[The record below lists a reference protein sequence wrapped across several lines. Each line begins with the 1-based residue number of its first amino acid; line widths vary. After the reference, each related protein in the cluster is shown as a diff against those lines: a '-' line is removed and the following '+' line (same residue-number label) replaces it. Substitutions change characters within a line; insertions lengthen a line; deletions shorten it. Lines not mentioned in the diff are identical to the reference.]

1 MSVRGVDHIGLTV
14 PDVDAAS
21 AFLVDAFGAE
31 VLYDTLPDDQPPKGG
46 AATTS
51 RLGVPGDA
59 REVRIRMLALPDGP
73 GIELFAFDHVEQDA
87 PAVPSDLGWQHL
99 ALYVD
104 DLDATLDRVVAAG
117 ATALG
122 APRPLPGPEAGD
134 RNRFVYV
141 RTPWGSTVE
150 LLTYPDP
157 QPYEEHTSRRR
168 WHP

>member
-1 MSVRGVDHIGLTV
+1 MSVRGIDHVGVTV
-14 PDVDAAS
+14 PDVEAATD
-21 AFLVDAFGAE
+21 FLVAAFGAE
-31 VLYDTLPDDQPPKGG
+31 VLYDTLRADEPPKEGP
-46 AATTS
+46 ATTD
-51 RLGVPGDA
+51 RLGVPGTA
-59 REVRIRMLALPDGP
+59 REVRIRMLALPGGP
-73 GIELFAFDHVEQDA
+73 GIELFAFDHVDQDG

-104 DLDATLDRVVAAG
+104 DLDATLERVVAAG

-122 APRPLPGPEAGD
+122 EPRPLPGPEAGE

>member
-1 MSVRGVDHIGLTV
+1 VSVRGIDHVGVTV
-14 PDVDAAS
+14 PDVEAATD
-21 AFLVDAFGAE
+21 FLVRAFDAE
-31 VLYDTLPDDQPPKGG
+31 VLYDTLRADEPPKEGP
-46 AATTS
+46 ATTG
-51 RLGVPGDA
+51 RLGVPGTA
-59 REVRIRMLALPDGP
+59 REVRIRMLALPGGP
-73 GIELFAFDHVEQDA
+73 GIELFAFDHVDQDD

-104 DLDATLDRVVAAG
+104 DLDATLERVVTAG
-117 ATALG
+117 ATAPG
-122 APRPLPGPEAGD
+122 EPRPLPGPEAGD

-157 QPYEEHTSRRR
+157 QPYEEQTSRRR